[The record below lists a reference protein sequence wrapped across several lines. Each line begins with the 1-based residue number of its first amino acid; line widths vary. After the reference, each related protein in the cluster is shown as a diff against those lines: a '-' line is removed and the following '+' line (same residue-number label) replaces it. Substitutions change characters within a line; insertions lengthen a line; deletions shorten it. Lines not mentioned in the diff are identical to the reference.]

1 MAYMTIRQIRHQ
13 MCLNKLREL
22 GCRVISIQ
30 GVMFMVKYHLDDFKI
45 TYMYHINNDNTYFLE
60 RIRPYVLPAGD
71 FKTEEDVVEAI
82 KTDIEQLKNAKNS
95 KNFDAFIDVDI
106 EIAKA
111 VRAFDDL
118 FLYYNISKED
128 ISLIKE
134 EINTLKSIFK
144 DVKSRSK
151 RVYYEKDPE
160 GI

>member
-1 MAYMTIRQIRHQ
+1 
-13 MCLNKLREL
+13 
-22 GCRVISIQ
+22 
-30 GVMFMVKYHLDDFKI
+30 MVKYHLDDFKI